1 MKENEIRMQVSAG
14 SKKDGKRQL
23 YVLYTRGKDTAEIRL
38 PDYKLMDNSGFT
50 QDEIDQLMEYT
61 RKSQEDILA
70 MSKEINPI
78 KAMMKTTG

>member
-14 SKKDGKRQL
+14 SKKEGKRQF
-23 YVLYTRGKDTAEIRL
+23 YVLYSRGKDSAEIRL

-50 QDEIDQLMEYT
+50 QEEIGQLVEYT
-61 RKSQEDILA
+61 RKSQDNILA

-78 KAMMKTTG
+78 KAIMKV

>member
-1 MKENEIRMQVSAG
+1 MKENEIQMQVSAG

-23 YVLYTRGKDTAEIRL
+23 YVLFSRGKDTAEIRL

-50 QDEIDQLMEYT
+50 QEEIGQLVEYT
-61 RKSQEDILA
+61 KKSQDNILA

-78 KAMMKTTG
+78 KAIMKV

>member
-1 MKENEIRMQVSAG
+1 MKENEIQMQVSAG

-23 YVLYTRGKDTAEIRL
+23 YVLFSRGKDTAEIRL

-50 QDEIDQLMEYT
+50 QEEIGQLVEYT
-61 RKSQEDILA
+61 RKSQDNILA

-78 KAMMKTTG
+78 KAIMKV

>member
-23 YVLYTRGKDTAEIRL
+23 YVLYTRGKDSAEIRL

-50 QDEIDQLMEYT
+50 QDEIGQLVEYT
-61 RKSQEDILA
+61 RKSQDNILA
-70 MSKEINPI
+70 ISKEINPI
-78 KAMMKTTG
+78 KAIMKV

>member
-1 MKENEIRMQVSAG
+1 MKENEIQMQVSAG

-23 YVLYTRGKDTAEIRL
+23 YVLYTRGKDSAEIRL

-50 QDEIDQLMEYT
+50 QEEIGQLVEYT
-61 RKSQEDILA
+61 RKSQDNILA

-78 KAMMKTTG
+78 KAIMKV

>member
-14 SKKDGKRQL
+14 SKKEGKRQF
-23 YVLYTRGKDTAEIRL
+23 YVLYTRGKDSAEIRL

-50 QDEIDQLMEYT
+50 QEEIGQLVEYT
-61 RKSQEDILA
+61 RKSQDNILA

-78 KAMMKTTG
+78 KAIMKV

>member
-14 SKKDGKRQL
+14 SKKEGKRQF
-23 YVLYTRGKDTAEIRL
+23 YVLYTRGKDSAEIRL

-50 QDEIDQLMEYT
+50 QDEIGQLVEYT
-61 RKSQEDILA
+61 RKSQDNILA

-78 KAMMKTTG
+78 KAIMKV